1 MLYNYS
7 IFVMWKK
14 KLDLLNAVWL
24 LEVLYDETRVFFKV
38 NQWTNDDLL
47 IQTGMKAY
55 IKKCLQV
62 HKPIGIFMY
71 FFVILTDQTG
81 AFFPSASKKPG
92 MMMLKLKFN
101 DNFDDGLDALQIFKL
116 LLSMKHTDRMRET
129 LNIRN
134 KLYKNVLFIKIHWF
148 IDYKKK
154 HSLLRLCPLLKI

>member
-1 MLYNYS
+1 
-7 IFVMWKK
+7 
-14 KLDLLNAVWL
+14 
-24 LEVLYDETRVFFKV
+24 
-38 NQWTNDDLL
+38 
-47 IQTGMKAY
+47 
-55 IKKCLQV
+55 
-62 HKPIGIFMY
+62 
-71 FFVILTDQTG
+71 
-81 AFFPSASKKPG
+81 
-92 MMMLKLKFN
+92 MLKLKFN